1 MTNRPRLRPIY
12 GYRDTLTGKTHWVGF
27 GRTARTTAL
36 AMARLPGVDMIFC
49 NATPPKVVP

>member
-27 GRTARTTAL
+27 GRTARNTAL